1 MLSKEFLLRFF
12 KNFLIYS
19 GIFWGVNLS
28 VQFLVYAD
36 PVVAYLLVM
45 TTVVGLLSYGITKSE
60 LAREAILKNED

>member
-1 MLSKEFLLRFF
+1 MPSKEFLLRFF

-28 VQFLVYAD
+28 IQLLVHAD

-45 TTVVGLLSYGITKSE
+45 TTIVGLLSYGITKSE